1 MLRATL
7 KGQRLVAV
15 ILLGCVLLNY
25 PFLRLVDGP
34 QEVFG
39 IPVLFAYVFGVW
51 AALIALMAYIIEK
64 RGDTR

>member
-1 MLRATL
+1 MLRAAL

-15 ILLGCVLLNY
+15 ILLGAVFLNY

-34 QEVFG
+34 REVFG
-39 IPVLFAYVFGVW
+39 IPLLFAYVFGVW
-51 AALIALMAYIIEK
+51 TALIALMATIIEK